1 MHLAAQLGAVNMRL
15 GVGGGG
21 GEEKGKYRSSPQ
33 SFDTT

>member
-1 MHLAAQLGAVNMRL
+1 MHLAAQLGSVNMRL
-15 GVGGGG
+15 RG